1 MNTNKRMSIAVLF
14 LAAAIIFVSSTPMA
28 KNAFAQTIGEEE
40 EEDQVTNTGT
50 QNYENF
56 LTCLSDAGGQNSYPA
71 GNQIVNCL
79 VESGYV
85 QGSSSASASASNTV
99 DSEDQKKNA
108 QTSVVDDQSDDQSN
122 ADDQSDD
129 QSNADDQSDDQS
141 NADDGDQSDDQSNA
155 DDGDQSDDQSNAD
168 DQSDDEE

>member
-1 MNTNKRMSIAVLF
+1 MNTNKKMSIAVIF

-40 EEDQVTNTGT
+40 DEVSNTGT

-56 LTCLSDAGGQNSYPA
+56 LTCLSDAGGQNSNPA

-85 QGSSSASASASNTV
+85 QGSSSASTSNTE
-99 DSEDQKKNA
+99 DSKDQNENA
-108 QTSVVDDQSDDQSN
+108 QTSVVDDQSDDKS
-122 ADDQSDD
+122 DDQSDD
-129 QSNADDQSDDQS
+129 KSDDKGDDQS
-141 NADDGDQSDDQSNA
+141 NDKSN
-155 DDGDQSDDQSNAD
+155 
-168 DQSDDEE
+168 DEE

>member
-1 MNTNKRMSIAVLF
+1 MNTNKRMSIAAIF

-40 EEDQVTNTGT
+40 DEVSNTGT

-129 QSNADDQSDDQS
+129 QSNADD
-141 NADDGDQSDDQSNA
+141 
-155 DDGDQSDDQSNAD
+155 GDQSDDQSNAD

>member
-1 MNTNKRMSIAVLF
+1 MNTNKGMSIAVIF

-40 EEDQVTNTGT
+40 DQVSNTGT

-79 VESGYV
+79 VESGYE
-85 QGSSSASASASNTV
+85 QGSSSTSTSNTE
-99 DSEDQKKNA
+99 DSKDQNENA
-108 QTSVVDDQSDDQSN
+108 QTSVVDDQSDDQGN
-122 ADDQSDD
+122 EDDQSDG
-129 QSNADDQSDDQS
+129 DQSDGDQS
-141 NADDGDQSDDQSNA
+141 DGDQSDDQGNE
-155 DDGDQSDDQSNAD
+155 DDNDQSDED
-168 DQSDDEE
+168 DQSHDEE

>member
-28 KNAFAQTIGEEE
+28 KNAFAQTIGEE

-129 QSNADDQSDDQS
+129 QSDADDGDKSDHQS
-141 NADDGDQSDDQSNA
+141 NADDGDKSDH
-155 DDGDQSDDQSNAD
+155 QSNAD

>member
-1 MNTNKRMSIAVLF
+1 MNTNKRMSIAVIF

-40 EEDQVTNTGT
+40 DQVSNTGS

-141 NADDGDQSDDQSNA
+141 NADD
-155 DDGDQSDDQSNAD
+155 
-168 DQSDDEE
+168 QSDDEE

>member
-1 MNTNKRMSIAVLF
+1 MNTNKRMSIAVIF
-14 LAAAIIFVSSTPMA
+14 LAAAIIFVSSTPMT

-40 EEDQVTNTGT
+40 EEVAQVSNTGS

-56 LTCLSDAGGQNSYPA
+56 LTCLSDAGGQSSYPA

-85 QGSSSASASASNTV
+85 QGSSSASASASNTEDSV
-99 DSEDQKKNA
+99 DQNENA

-122 ADDQSDD
+122 SDDQSDD
-129 QSNADDQSDDQS
+129 QSNSDDQSDDQS
-141 NADDGDQSDDQSNA
+141 NS
-155 DDGDQSDDQSNAD
+155 D
-168 DQSDDEE
+168 DQSDD

>member
-1 MNTNKRMSIAVLF
+1 MNTNKKMSIAVIF

-40 EEDQVTNTGT
+40 DEVSNTGT

-79 VESGYV
+79 EDSGYV
-85 QGSSSASASASNTV
+85 QGSSSASTSTSNTE
-99 DSEDQKKNA
+99 DSKDQNENA
-108 QTSVVDDQSDDQSN
+108 QTSVVDDQSDDQS
-122 ADDQSDD
+122 
-129 QSNADDQSDDQS
+129 
-141 NADDGDQSDDQSNA
+141 
-155 DDGDQSDDQSNAD
+155 
-168 DQSDDEE
+168 DDEE

>member
-1 MNTNKRMSIAVLF
+1 MNTNKRMSIAVIF

-129 QSNADDQSDDQS
+129 QSNADDGDKSDHQS
-141 NADDGDQSDDQSNA
+141 NADDGDKSDH
-155 DDGDQSDDQSNAD
+155 QSNAD

>member
-1 MNTNKRMSIAVLF
+1 MNTNKNMSIAVIF
-14 LAAAIIFVSSTPMA
+14 LAAAIIFVSSTPLA

-40 EEDQVTNTGT
+40 EDQVSNTGS

-56 LTCLSDAGGQNSYPA
+56 LTCLSDAGGQYSYPA

-85 QGSSSASASASNTV
+85 QGSSSASASTSNTV
-99 DSEDQKKNA
+99 DSEDQKENA

-122 ADDQSDD
+122 SDDQSDD
-129 QSNADDQSDDQS
+129 QSNSEDQSK
-141 NADDGDQSDDQSNA
+141 G
-155 DDGDQSDDQSNAD
+155 
-168 DQSDDEE
+168 EE

>member
-1 MNTNKRMSIAVLF
+1 MNTNKKMSIAVIF

-40 EEDQVTNTGT
+40 DEVSNTGT

-56 LTCLSDAGGQNSYPA
+56 LTCLSDAGGQNSNPA

-85 QGSSSASASASNTV
+85 QGSSSASTSTSNTE
-99 DSEDQKKNA
+99 DSKDQNENA
-108 QTSVVDDQSDDQSN
+108 QTSVVDDQSDDKS
-122 ADDQSDD
+122 DDQSDD
-129 QSNADDQSDDQS
+129 KSDDKGDDQS
-141 NADDGDQSDDQSNA
+141 NDKSN
-155 DDGDQSDDQSNAD
+155 
-168 DQSDDEE
+168 DEE

>member
-1 MNTNKRMSIAVLF
+1 LSQQLIVLAFRRYRHMNMKKEMSIAVIF

-40 EEDQVTNTGT
+40 EDQVSNTGA

-79 VESGYV
+79 VESGYE
-85 QGSSSASASASNTV
+85 QGSSSTSTSNTE
-99 DSEDQKKNA
+99 DSKDQNENA
-108 QTSVVDDQSDDQSN
+108 QTSVVDDQSDDQGN
-122 ADDQSDD
+122 EDDQS
-129 QSNADDQSDDQS
+129 
-141 NADDGDQSDDQSNA
+141 DGDQSD
-155 DDGDQSDDQSNAD
+155 GDQSDED
-168 DQSDDEE
+168 DQSHDEE

>member
-1 MNTNKRMSIAVLF
+1 MNTNKRMSIAVIF

-40 EEDQVTNTGT
+40 EDQVSNTGT

-129 QSNADDQSDDQS
+129 QSNADD
-141 NADDGDQSDDQSNA
+141 GH
-155 DDGDQSDDQSNAD
+155 QSDDQSNAD

>member
-1 MNTNKRMSIAVLF
+1 MNTNKKMSIAVIF

-40 EEDQVTNTGT
+40 DEVSNTGT

-56 LTCLSDAGGQNSYPA
+56 LTCLSDAGGQNSNPA

-85 QGSSSASASASNTV
+85 QGSSSASTSTSNTE
-99 DSEDQKKNA
+99 DSKDQNENA
-108 QTSVVDDQSDDQSN
+108 QTSVVDDQSDDQS
-122 ADDQSDD
+122 
-129 QSNADDQSDDQS
+129 
-141 NADDGDQSDDQSNA
+141 
-155 DDGDQSDDQSNAD
+155 
-168 DQSDDEE
+168 DDEE

>member
-1 MNTNKRMSIAVLF
+1 MNTNKRMSIAVIF

-99 DSEDQKKNA
+99 DSEDQKNA

-129 QSNADDQSDDQS
+129 QSNADDGDKSDHQS
-141 NADDGDQSDDQSNA
+141 NADDGDKSDH
-155 DDGDQSDDQSNAD
+155 QSNAD

>member
-1 MNTNKRMSIAVLF
+1 MNTNKRMSIAVIF

-40 EEDQVTNTGT
+40 EEDQVTNTST

-71 GNQIVNCL
+71 GDQIVNCL

-129 QSNADDQSDDQS
+129 QSNADDGDKSDHQS
-141 NADDGDQSDDQSNA
+141 NADDCDKSDH
-155 DDGDQSDDQSNAD
+155 QSNAD

>member
-1 MNTNKRMSIAVLF
+1 MNTNKKMSIAVIF

-40 EEDQVTNTGT
+40 EDQVTNQVTNTGT

-85 QGSSSASASASNTV
+85 QGSPSASASTGNTE
-99 DSEDQKKNA
+99 DSKDQNENA
-108 QTSVVDDQSDDQSN
+108 QTSVVDDQSDQSNSDDQSDQSN
-122 ADDQSDD
+122 SDD
-129 QSNADDQSDDQS
+129 QSND
-141 NADDGDQSDDQSNA
+141 
-155 DDGDQSDDQSNAD
+155 
-168 DQSDDEE
+168 